1 MLVSSRALPDNSL
14 QPLKEA
20 TRLIRLSLIVQ
31 IALAFFAMASDVL
44 ASSAEMSLA
53 GAAATELTRTVITI
67 DVIAT
72 LPVIVLFAATLAP
85 RTMSTRRNVQA
96 VLALMI
102 ICFAWQINLP
112 ALVGIRLAAAN
123 PGVGVPLYE
132 LVVSGASPASLV
144 SGPIGELLLFA
155 LLPAVIGAWLGG
167 RRSAIG
173 WAFFTSLCI
182 AVSVLLVWQITP
194 ADLRGDERVIDAVVL
209 LLGQGLVIGMV
220 CYFVGVL
227 ADQQRAEQAQV
238 EQANAQLAEANR
250 QLAAQ
255 ASIREQLAASRERM
269 QLARELHD
277 TLAHTLAGLAVHLD
291 AVTAIVDPQATEV
304 KAELSRASELA
315 HNGLDAARN
324 AIVGLRSDVVSE
336 LGLKQAIQRQ
346 LDLVERRANV
356 QGELAIEGGEPNL
369 APADAQS
376 LFGIAQEALN
386 NVERHANAQHVQVVL
401 ATRRLRI
408 SDDGIGFDDA
418 RPQNGRYGLRGMRER
433 ATSMRARLHIVSRAG
448 HGTIIEVTW

>member
-1 MLVSSRALPDNSL
+1 M
-14 QPLKEA
+14 KEA

-31 IALAFFAMASDVL
+31 IALAFFAMASDVI
-44 ASSAEMSLA
+44 ASSAESSLA
-53 GAAATELTRTVITI
+53 GAVITELTRTVILI
-67 DVIAT
+67 DALAT
-72 LPVIVLFAATLAP
+72 LPVIVLFAATLLP
-85 RTMSTRRNVQA
+85 RIMSTRRNVQV

-112 ALVGIRLAAAN
+112 AIVAIRLAATNAN
-123 PGVGVPLYE
+123 IGLPLYE

-155 LLPAVIGAWLGG
+155 LLPAGIGAWLGG

-173 WAFFTSLCI
+173 WALFASLCV
-182 AVSVLLVWQITP
+182 AASVLFVWQITP
-194 ADLRGDERVIDAVVL
+194 ADLRGDERVVDAVIL
-209 LLGQGLVIGMV
+209 LLGQGLVIAMV

-255 ASIREQLAASRERM
+255 ASVREQLAASRERI

-291 AVTAIVDPQATEV
+291 AVTAIVDPQDAEV

-315 HNGLDAARN
+315 HNGLETARN
-324 AIVGLRSDVVSE
+324 AIVGLRSDPVSE
-336 LGLKQAIQRQ
+336 MGLKQAIQRQ
-346 LDLVERRANV
+346 IHLVERRANV
-356 QGELAIEGGEPNL
+356 QAELVIDGGEPNL
-369 APADAQS
+369 TPADAQS
-376 LFGIAQEALN
+376 LYGIAQEALN
-386 NVERHANAQHVQVVL
+386 NVERHANAQHVQVLL
-401 ATRRLRI
+401 AARRLCI

-433 ATSMRARLHIVSRAG
+433 AASMNARLTVRSRAG
-448 HGTIIEVTW
+448 HGTTIEVTW